1 MLHISESYDHLR
13 NQFGIEPGRS
23 YHAADVL
30 IGQLQALG
38 VGLLFEIIVD
48 FLNACHWFDFIPLAA
63 MFEDLR
69 RFSGLFSDASSML
82 SSYPT
87 ETKSEP
93 VGHLTGGL
101 NWENE
106 NIYYCVGMSRDA
118 CWHEPTHDGGLT
130 S

>member
-48 FLNACHWFDFIPLAA
+48 FLNACH
-63 MFEDLR
+63 
-69 RFSGLFSDASSML
+69 
-82 SSYPT
+82 
-87 ETKSEP
+87 
-93 VGHLTGGL
+93 
-101 NWENE
+101 
-106 NIYYCVGMSRDA
+106 
-118 CWHEPTHDGGLT
+118 
-130 S
+130 